1 MRTGSD
7 PSAPD
12 DFLLKAP
19 IPPVPA
25 VPKSIIAATPPVPQR
40 TASPVISSMAMEPM
54 PANVMSPDDMLRVY
68 AERKQSI
75 STPSSSSLSSRTSI
89 SYPKAI
95 AKKGSMKSKHNK
107 RMGGSNTMRVLYNAT
122 TGSLGS
128 TDAAYGGMDEKSTS
142 RQSASSIPEEVNMAG
157 MGAGIGHANAN
168 VNPFGY
174 HLNASI
180 GIGAYGGGNQYAI
193 GEDEVDVGVAG
204 RGAGAGTHYLG
215 RAT

>member
-25 VPKSIIAATPPVPQR
+25 VPKSIIAAAPPAPPVPQR
-40 TASPVISSMAMEPM
+40 TASPVISSMAMEPV

-75 STPSSSSLSSRTSI
+75 SAPSSSSLSSRTSI

-107 RMGGSNTMRVLYNAT
+107 RMGSNTMRVLYNAP
-122 TGSLGS
+122 LGS
-128 TDAAYGGMDEKSTS
+128 FEFY
-142 RQSASSIPEEVNMAG
+142 RRCV
-157 MGAGIGHANAN
+157 
-168 VNPFGY
+168 
-174 HLNASI
+174 
-180 GIGAYGGGNQYAI
+180 
-193 GEDEVDVGVAG
+193 
-204 RGAGAGTHYLG
+204 
-215 RAT
+215 